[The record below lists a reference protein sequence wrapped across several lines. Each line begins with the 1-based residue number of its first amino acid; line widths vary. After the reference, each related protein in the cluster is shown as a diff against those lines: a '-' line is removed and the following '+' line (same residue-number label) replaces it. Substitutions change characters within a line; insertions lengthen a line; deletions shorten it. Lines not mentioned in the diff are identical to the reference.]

1 MRNWMEDQELK
12 ERVWKARA
20 LLGRVNE
27 GALRNVPMVRA
38 RVREGTA
45 EVAAQMDI
53 LAGNL
58 VGRKFQFDADRF
70 CQPAR

>member
-20 LLGRVNE
+20 LLEGVNA
-27 GALRNVPMVRA
+27 GALRNMSMVRA